1 MTDIESRISSLD
13 TGLFDAI
20 NSQSTPEDKHSF
32 LLVQKAVR
40 SLVGS
45 YAYLEIGSHL
55 GGTIQ
60 PYLVDPKCVHIYS
73 IDARPAVQPDYRGLR
88 FAYPDNSTKRML
100 ELLSQVSAK
109 DTSKITCFDDDASNV
124 DVEKIVHRPSV
135 CLIDGEHTERAV
147 LSDFTF
153 CRRVLAEGGVI
164 CFHDSNVVFAALQK
178 IVGQLQLEQVSFNAY
193 VLPLHV
199 FVIEFGG
206 LAIHRDVDV
215 LSKLVNNHA
224 AYLAG
229 LISNDFDR
237 EFYYHPIFRKL
248 RRLWRGLHGNH

>member
-1 MTDIESRISSLD
+1 MTDVESKIASLD
-13 TGLFDAI
+13 ISLFDAI
-20 NSQSTPEDKHSF
+20 NSQSMPEDRHSF

-40 SLVGS
+40 NLVGQF
-45 YAYLEIGSHL
+45 AYLEIGSHL

-60 PYLVDPKCVHIYS
+60 PYLADPMCIRIYS
-73 IDARPAVQPDYRGLR
+73 IDKRPAVQEDYRGLR

-100 ELLSQVSAK
+100 ELLSKVSAK
-109 DTSKITCFDDDASNV
+109 DIPKIECIDDDASNV
-124 DVEKIVHRPSV
+124 DVAKIAHRPSI

-147 LSDFTF
+147 LSDFAF
-153 CRRVLAEGGVI
+153 CRRVLAERGVI
-164 CFHDSNVVFAALQK
+164 CFHDSNVVFAAIQK
-178 IVGQLQLEQVSFNAY
+178 IIVQLQQEQATFNAY

-206 LAIHRDVDV
+206 LAIHQEADI
-215 LSKLVNNHA
+215 LSGLVNNHA

-237 EFYYHPIFRKL
+237 EFYNHWLFRKL
-248 RRLWRGLHGNH
+248 RRLWRGLHRNH